1 MEITFHFSR
10 RTIHR
15 FQQIQMLLDQLHP
28 EEQPKAL
35 IVPKSPTPHG
45 EIIVFPGSFNPPT
58 IAHLALM
65 KQAQQFALQR
75 KRQEGKD
82 NRTVRLFAAMSKL
95 TVDKEHV
102 ERPLLL
108 DRIVLLDDLLKRRLP
123 HTGVMLF
130 NRGLYVEQAEAVHT
144 CFPKVRRLYFLIGY
158 DKIVQILDPH
168 YYTNRDAALR
178 DLFALAELLVAP
190 RADFGP
196 QALAELLQQPDNQP
210 FARYIHSLP
219 FSDAYRNVSS
229 TRIRQ
234 HLGAYVHNV
243 PYEVRR
249 FMRKTRAYAPP
260 LRLADGTEVDFYGE
274 RVKALQALLSPP
286 GSVGTT
292 LARPHGKLRRVQLR
306 RRRRTG

>member
-1 MEITFHFSR
+1 MKLTFHFSKR
-10 RTIHR
+10 RIHH
-15 FQQIQMLLDQLHP
+15 FQQVQVLLDRLHP
-28 EEQPKAL
+28 EEQPEAV
-35 IVPKSPTPHG
+35 IVPKSPAPHG

-58 IAHLALM
+58 TAHLALM
-65 KQAQQFALQR
+65 KQARRLALRRNKQG
-75 KRQEGKD
+75 GKS
-82 NRTVRLFAAMSKL
+82 NRTVQLFAAMSKL

-108 DRIVLLDDLLKRRLP
+108 DRIVLLEKLLKQRLP

-144 CFPKVRRLYFLIGY
+144 CFPKVRHVYFLIGY

-196 QALAELLQQPDNQP
+196 QALTELLQQLDNQP
-210 FARYIHSLP
+210 FAQYIHPLP

-229 TRIRQ
+229 THIRQ
-234 HLGAYVHNV
+234 HLREYRHDI
-243 PYEVRR
+243 PREVRR

-260 LRLADGTEVDFYGE
+260 LRLADGTEVDYYGE
-274 RVKALQALLSPP
+274 RVIALQALLRPTTDEKSTCSSQ
-286 GSVGTT
+286 SV
-292 LARPHGKLRRVQLR
+292 PHRLR
-306 RRRRTG
+306 

>member
-1 MEITFHFSR
+1 MELTFHFSSR
-10 RTIHR
+10 KIHR
-15 FQQIQMLLDQLHP
+15 FQQVQALLDQLYP
-28 EEQPKAL
+28 EKQPEAV
-35 IVPKSPTPHG
+35 IVPKSPAPHG

-58 IAHLALM
+58 TAHLALM
-65 KQAQQFALQR
+65 KQARLVALQR
-75 KRQEGKD
+75 NRQEGKG
-82 NRTVRLFAAMSKL
+82 NQTVQLFAAMSKL

-108 DRIVLLDDLLKRRLP
+108 DRIVLLERLLKHHLL

-130 NRGLYVEQAEAVHT
+130 NRGLYVEQAEAVHS
-144 CFPKVRRLYFLIGY
+144 CFPKVKHIYFLIGY

-196 QALAELLQQPDNQP
+196 QALTVLLQQPDNQP
-210 FARYIHSLP
+210 FAQNIHPLP

-229 TRIRQ
+229 THMRQ
-234 HLGAYVHNV
+234 HFREYRHDV
-243 PYEVRR
+243 PQEVRH

-260 LRLADGTEVDFYGE
+260 LRLADGTEVDYYGE
-274 RVKALQALLSPP
+274 RVTALQALLRQATDEKSTCSSQ
-286 GSVGTT
+286 SVP
-292 LARPHGKLRRVQLR
+292 RRLR
-306 RRRRTG
+306 